1 MSLGK
6 AKLSHK
12 LPHTEDKQRCR
23 VRSVLGGG
31 MEGSPERL
39 VSHPGSTEVF
49 SIRSQDSSFISGC
62 WVYGGVRRLTG
73 CLAC

>member
-23 VRSVLGGG
+23 VRCVLGG

-39 VSHPGSTEVF
+39 VSHPHSTEGLLYPF
-49 SIRSQDSSFISGC
+49 SGFGFISGC
-62 WVYGGVRRLTG
+62 WVYGGVRRLT
-73 CLAC
+73 